1 MDRVSRC
8 QNSVDLAPVR
18 PFICRKCMLTITEV
32 MSRGNASC
40 HTRVCTNKLTLSRRE
55 KNKKQKLFLF
65 LEDVSTRVREVK
77 GYSFRAGMWCSR
89 GWIDGKMYRSVNQIN
104 LFTHTSVRLCVSVT
118 PRPSECSRSLLR
130 LAVWIWGQLALQQRL
145 DWYLEAARK
154 LEQESVCV

>member
-118 PRPSECSRSLLR
+118 PRPCVFTAFASSRCVNLR
-130 LAVWIWGQLALQQRL
+130 TARTAAAPRL
-145 DWYLEAARK
+145 IFRGCA
-154 LEQESVCV
+154 